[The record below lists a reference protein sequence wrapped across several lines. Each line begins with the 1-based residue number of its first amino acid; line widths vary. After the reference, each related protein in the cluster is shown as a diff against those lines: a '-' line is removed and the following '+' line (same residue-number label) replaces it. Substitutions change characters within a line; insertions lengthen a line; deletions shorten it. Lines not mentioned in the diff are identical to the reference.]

1 MVHSTKH
8 VEDQV
13 RRWVV
18 QHYGGRE
25 GCSDSEL
32 ELQAVQDSIR
42 FVDQQGDEPLRC
54 VGCGCI
60 V

>member
-1 MVHSTKH
+1 M
-8 VEDQV
+8 EDQV